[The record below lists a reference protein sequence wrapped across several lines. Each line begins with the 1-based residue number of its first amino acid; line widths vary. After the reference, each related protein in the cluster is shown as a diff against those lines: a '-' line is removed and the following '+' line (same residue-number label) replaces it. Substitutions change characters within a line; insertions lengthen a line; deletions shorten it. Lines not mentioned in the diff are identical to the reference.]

1 MQSERFEVANIH
13 ARQILDCRGDPTV
26 QVEVLTKGGV
36 LGRADVPQGRS
47 TGMYETHVLRDGG
60 TEYFGRG
67 VRKAI
72 RNVDETIAPS
82 LKGVDVRN
90 QKEIDAHLI
99 ELDGTENKSKLGA
112 NAIVGV
118 SLAVARTAA
127 NSLDVPLYAYV
138 GGPAACVLPAP
149 LLNYINGGKL
159 AATDLD
165 FQEHIIIPVGAKS
178 FSEAMRKG
186 VEVYYCLG
194 QMLAEKYTKYVLNT
208 ADEGGYTPPM
218 RDPREAFEAEL
229 KAIEELGYGKEFV
242 LGLDSAATHLYN
254 KKMKKYTFMGKKIT
268 REKLIDFYE
277 DLVNAYPIVSIEDPL
292 EENDFEGFKEL
303 TESLGIQIVGDDLF
317 VTNVKRL
324 RKGIELGAANALLW
338 KVNQVGTLSEALDAA
353 NMAFRN
359 GYGVQV
365 SERSGQTEDTWL
377 ADLAVALNAG
387 QIKTGAP
394 CRSERVAQYNRL
406 FQIEEALGK
415 SARYPGRQF
424 RKPV

>member
-1 MQSERFEVANIH
+1 
-13 ARQILDCRGDPTV
+13 
-26 QVEVLTKGGV
+26 
-36 LGRADVPQGRS
+36 
-47 TGMYETHVLRDGG
+47 MYETHVLRDGG

-72 RNVDETIAPS
+72 RNVNETIAPS

-194 QMLAEKYTKYVLNT
+194 QMLAKKYTKYVLNT
-208 ADEGGYTPPM
+208 ADEGGYTPPNQIGTIT
-218 RDPREAFEAEL
+218 EAVEAGRY
-229 KAIEELGYGKEFV
+229 AI
-242 LGLDSAATHLYN
+242 D
-254 KKMKKYTFMGKKIT
+254 
-268 REKLIDFYE
+268 
-277 DLVNAYPIVSIEDPL
+277 
-292 EENDFEGFKEL
+292 
-303 TESLGIQIVGDDLF
+303 
-317 VTNVKRL
+317 
-324 RKGIELGAANALLW
+324 
-338 KVNQVGTLSEALDAA
+338 
-353 NMAFRN
+353 N
-359 GYGVQV
+359 GYAVMV
-365 SERSGQTEDTWL
+365 SERSGEPEDDSI
-377 ADLAVALNAG
+377 ADIAVALNCG

-394 CRSERVAQYNRL
+394 ARAEHTAKYNQL
-406 FQIEEALGK
+406 FRIEEQLG
-415 SARYPGRQF
+415 SNARYLGR
-424 RKPV
+424 RTLSTLH